1 MCIACQKWYPPFC
14 GINHKFGIRML
25 LPLHEHAA
33 RIVEVLALRENPSEW
48 FGVCEWLQ
56 VASAV
61 EAVTVNTGR
70 FNSSYG
76 WCSSADE
83 YDDAREELLRKF
95 VHEYSI
101 FSFIWGAIE
110 SSLTLISPPKNPVK
124 AKRGKIRDASYYL
137 RTAFENR
144 PEISGLT
151 QEVSKFCESARSCL
165 GTKAVD
171 ARLAELSEFGGAGIG
186 LYVVYELRN
195 QFAHGAIEFP
205 EPDEENRPISD
216 HESMVASASRVAL
229 LQLQMLLL
237 AHLKPQDEPV
247 MFGRELGAGTAEV
260 PLYTALRACHLE
272 RTDEFFQLSLL
283 ADA

>member
-1 MCIACQKWYPPFC
+1 
-14 GINHKFGIRML
+14 ML
-25 LPLHEHAA
+25 LPVHSHAA
-33 RIVEVLALRENPSEW
+33 RIVDVLALREDPSEW

-56 VASAV
+56 VASSV
-61 EAVTVNTGR
+61 QDVTVNTGR
-70 FNSSYG
+70 FNTSYG

-110 SSLTLISPPKNPVK
+110 SSLTLISPPKHPDR

-137 RTAFENR
+137 KSAFQNR
-144 PEISGLT
+144 SEITGLT
-151 QEVSKFCESARSCL
+151 EEVSKFCEAARSCL
-165 GTKAVD
+165 GSSAVD
-171 ARLAELSEFGGAGIG
+171 ARLAELPEFGAAGIG

-205 EPDEENRPISD
+205 QPDEENRPISD
-216 HESMVASASRVAL
+216 HESMVSSASRVAL

-237 AHLKPQDEPV
+237 AHLQPQDEPLS
-247 MFGRELGAGTAEV
+247 FGRELGSGTEDV

-272 RTDEFFQLSLL
+272 RTDKFFQLSLL

>member
-1 MCIACQKWYPPFC
+1 
-14 GINHKFGIRML
+14 ML
-25 LPLHEHAA
+25 LPLHKHAA
-33 RIVEVLALRENPSEW
+33 RIVEVLALREDPSEW

-56 VASAV
+56 VASSL

-110 SSLTLISPPKNPVK
+110 SALTLIDPPKHPIK
-124 AKRGKIRDASYYL
+124 AKRGKIRDAAYYL
-137 RTAFENR
+137 RTAFEAR
-144 PEISGLT
+144 ADITGVTE
-151 QEVSKFCESARSCL
+151 EVGKFCKAARSCL
-165 GTKAVD
+165 GSKSVD

-205 EPDEENRPISD
+205 EPDEENRPISA
-216 HESMVASASRVAL
+216 HESMVSSASRVAL

-237 AHLKPQDEPV
+237 AHLQPQEEPV
-247 MFGRELGAGTAEV
+247 RYGRELGAGSEEV

-272 RTDEFFQLSLL
+272 RTDDFFQLSLL

>member
-1 MCIACQKWYPPFC
+1 MFV
-14 GINHKFGIRML
+14 
-25 LPLHEHAA
+25 PLHKHAA
-33 RIVEVLALRENPSEW
+33 RIVEVLALREDPMEW

-56 VASAV
+56 VAASV
-61 EAVTVNTGR
+61 EKVAVNTAR

-83 YDDAREELLRKF
+83 YDDAREELLRRF

-110 SSLTLISPPKNPVK
+110 SSLTLISPPKHPVK
-124 AKRGKIRDASYYL
+124 AKRGKIRDAAYYL
-137 RTAFENR
+137 RAAFETR
-144 PEISGLT
+144 AEVSGLT
-151 QEVSKFCESARSCL
+151 QEVSLFCEAARSCL
-165 GTKAVD
+165 GSTAVD
-171 ARLAELSEFGGAGIG
+171 GRLAELGEFGGAGIG

-216 HESMVASASRVAL
+216 HESMVSHASRVAL

-237 AHLKPQDEPV
+237 AYLQPNDEPV
-247 MFGRELGAGTAEV
+247 LFGREIGAASAEV
-260 PLYTALRACHLE
+260 PLYTALRACHLA
-272 RTDEFFQLSLL
+272 RTDESFQLPLL